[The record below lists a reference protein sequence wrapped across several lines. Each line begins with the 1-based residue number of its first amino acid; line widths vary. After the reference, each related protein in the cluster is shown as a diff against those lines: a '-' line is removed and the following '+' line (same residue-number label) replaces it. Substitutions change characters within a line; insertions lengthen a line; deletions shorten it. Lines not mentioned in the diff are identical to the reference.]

1 MKHQFLCKRNFI
13 QKSEFCP
20 QPRLKQK
27 VDSGIEFINGEIYI
41 GEDSIYG
48 AIIIT
53 DKIGRSRLFSLPY
66 RRSKYDCDI
75 FWGRPFEE
83 FFYYDEEFINKKRFD
98 ILEKILNEKF
108 CEL

>member
-48 AIIIT
+48 AVDYYEFVVST
-53 DKIGRSRLFSLPY
+53 SQAQCNHSL
-66 RRSKYDCDI
+66 
-75 FWGRPFEE
+75 
-83 FFYYDEEFINKKRFD
+83 
-98 ILEKILNEKF
+98 
-108 CEL
+108 